1 MEGLAEELK
10 EIRESVRRILE
21 NSPRSTLSEVAS
33 NLEKDEEAV
42 RVVMQAMY
50 ADGEIRPLYVY
61 EIGRA
66 ENG

>member
-1 MEGLAEELK
+1 MENLAGELL
-10 EIRESVRRILE
+10 EIREAVRGLLE
-21 NSPRSTLSEVAS
+21 GAPRSTPGEIASE
-33 NLEKDEEAV
+33 LGKDEEVV
-42 RVVMQAMY
+42 RVVMRAMY